1 MGTVA
6 MVASFFAGTL
16 LSAINLRELS
26 GGRKLSLCL
35 GWIGE
40 IVCVYVLGRNIWLRL
55 CAIEQRFV
63 VCVCVWEFE
72 VGVVGGVIEQPC
84 GSLKW
89 GLWEAY

>member
-1 MGTVA
+1 MTPRIMGTVA

-55 CAIEQRFV
+55 CAIEKRFV
-63 VCVCVWEFE
+63 VCVCV
-72 VGVVGGVIEQPC
+72 C

-89 GLWEAY
+89 GLWAA